1 MWSLPN
7 HPNIPPK
14 IPSFRF
20 DHPLNL
26 EPALDH
32 TEQGFVVSGGILAAD
47 EKNRSARFDLSR
59 PEDEAYFAA
68 NGAQLANEVVER
80 LLAEMPVD

>member
-26 EPALDH
+26 EPALGH
-32 TEQGFVVSGGILAAD
+32 IEQGFVVSGGILAAD
-47 EKNRSARFDLSR
+47 EKNRWARPDSSQKVIFPGR
-59 PEDEAYFAA
+59 
-68 NGAQLANEVVER
+68 
-80 LLAEMPVD
+80 